1 MVLHALQT
9 VQQIAVF
16 RAVAMDAL
24 VVVLLYALVDAMAA
38 VDPWIV
44 MDQIII

>member
-1 MVLHALQT
+1 VLHALQT
-9 VQQIAVF
+9 VQLTVVF

-24 VVVLLYALVDAMAA
+24 VVVLLYALADVMAV

-44 MDQIII
+44 MVQIIM